1 MKGRKRRF
9 AIFRVLPTE
18 IIVLVMC
25 HTRSGDLA
33 NLIQTDNSMNE
44 IFQNHKMWL
53 FKRMQICQFS
63 EFSGWFGDMPGF
75 DGPILG
81 NNRTSEQIQCL
92 KDVVFTFD
100 WRITEVA
107 PSDDEA
113 AKVFLHLL
121 ERYGGWRYLY
131 FLNAVKRHMEQE
143 AQSLYKFSH
152 MAIPSMNEESA
163 KAMVLCFARMSWR
176 AATVLGGKMKEP
188 ADMSARVEY
197 RLKFFQREPRT
208 LQKLMTKILR
218 LLIYRIGK
226 RLQVTDT
233 VTLYQYINQSA
244 GFGILIPVPSEE
256 ELYDSASAIMTRLL
270 LECCFFYGITFAMQL
285 CEEPVNEEVKAAQS
299 WIIRRFEHAL
309 MYATRF
315 SNVDTVLIADSSI
328 REGSLWAAGIGFPT
342 LGWFR
347 SNKASAG
354 GVMLAF
360 EHDGMRSG

>member
-233 VTLYQYINQSA
+233 V
-244 GFGILIPVPSEE
+244 PSEE